1 MVKRTWLYCYFLLL
15 ALIHLQATET
25 VLASAQMP
33 NRIFPQSE
41 IQLVETEDGFIV
53 RSIIDTRFPDKVL
66 KKIRGSEES
75 NWGDNKDMQTYV
87 ETLEAAFIDYK
98 DERRMNKQALL
109 VVDFCRYS
117 SGDRIDFKLN
127 GELRESL
134 FLSSNYIRNNQ
145 EYILRDAFGQ
155 TAETLIEQLN
165 KEGHP

>member
-1 MVKRTWLYCYFLLL
+1 MDKRTWLYGFFLLAVML
-15 ALIHLQATET
+15 RLQATET

-75 NWGDNKDMQTYV
+75 NWGDNKDMHTYV
-87 ETLEAAFIDYK
+87 EALEAAFADYK
-98 DERRMNKQALL
+98 DERKTNKEALL
-109 VVDFCRYS
+109 IVDFCRYS
-117 SGDRIDFKLN
+117 SGDRIDVQLSGALKD
-127 GELRESL
+127 SL
-134 FLSSNYIRNNQ
+134 FLSSNYIRKNQ

-155 TAETLIEQLN
+155 TADTLIEQLN